1 MRGDSRKKLKMAIFK
16 SLPYMF
22 GNLKWEDLA
31 NAEERRKVILLFPIG
46 STEAHG
52 PHAPLSTDATI
63 SMEVCLMAAEKLARR
78 NQRAFVLPPLS
89 YAVTECA
96 SQFPGT
102 ISISPEV
109 DTGLISDICLSLVG
123 GGFKKICVFNSHFE
137 PAHVQC
143 IYEAIDRVKGTSGV
157 VVSFTDITRRKY
169 SSRLVD
175 VFQMGESHADRYET
189 SLLMA
194 IDPSLI
200 NEERRKT
207 LPRLPVNLV
216 EKLFEQGLSKFKEF
230 GMPEAYCGDPAS
242 ATAGE
247 GQMILERL
255 SDFVVEDAATLFG
268 EKEARIQRGLYG
280 RQRPR
285 EG

>member
-1 MRGDSRKKLKMAIFK
+1 MALFK
-16 SLPYMF
+16 TLPYMF
-22 GNLKWEDLA
+22 GNLNWKDLA
-31 NAEERRKVILLFPIG
+31 DMEERQKVVLFLPVG

-63 SMEVCLMAAEKLARR
+63 SMEVCLMAAEKLSRR
-78 NQRAFVLPPLS
+78 NQRAFVLPPLA

-109 DTGLISDICLSLVG
+109 DSRLVSDICLSLVG
-123 GGFKKICVFNSHFE
+123 GGFRKIGIFNSHFE
-137 PAHVQC
+137 PIHVQC
-143 IYEAIDRVKGTSGV
+143 IYEAVDRVKERSGV
-157 VVSFTDITRRKY
+157 GVAFTDITRKKY

-200 NEERRKT
+200 NEERRKA
-207 LPRLPVNLV
+207 LPPLPVNLV
-216 EKLFEQGLSKFKEF
+216 EKLFKQGLSKFKEF
-230 GMPEAYCGDPAS
+230 GMPAAYCGDPAS
-242 ATAGE
+242 ASAEE
-247 GQMILERL
+247 GRMILERL
-255 SDFVVEDAATLFG
+255 SDFVLEDVESLVSGKGTP
-268 EKEARIQRGLYG
+268 IQRGLYG
-280 RQRPR
+280 RRRNDETP
-285 EG
+285 

>member
-1 MRGDSRKKLKMAIFK
+1 MAILK
-16 SLPYMF
+16 SLPHMF
-22 GNLKWEDLA
+22 GNLKWKDLA
-31 NAEERRKVILLFPIG
+31 DIEEWQKVVLLLPLG

-52 PHAPLSTDATI
+52 PHAPLSTDTTI
-63 SMEVCLMAAEKLARR
+63 SMEVCLMSAEKLTRR
-78 NQRAFVLPPLS
+78 GYRAFVLPPLA

-109 DTGLISDICLSLVG
+109 DTRLISDICLSLVG
-123 GGFKKICVFNSHFE
+123 GGFKKICIFNSHFE
-137 PAHVQC
+137 PVHVQC
-143 IYEAIDRVKGTSGV
+143 IYEAIDRVKEASGV
-157 VVSFTDITRRKY
+157 DIAFTDITRKKY

-189 SLLMA
+189 SLVMA

-216 EKLFEQGLSKFKEF
+216 EKLFGQGLSTFKEF
-230 GMPEAYCGDPAS
+230 GMPAAYCGDPAS
-242 ATAGE
+242 ASVEE
-247 GQMILERL
+247 GQMILGRL
-255 SDFVVEDAATLFG
+255 SDFVLEDVEGLISGTGAQ
-268 EKEARIQRGLYG
+268 IHRGLYG
-280 RQRPR
+280 RQKR
-285 EG
+285 EEGQ

>member
-1 MRGDSRKKLKMAIFK
+1 MAILE

-22 GNLKWEDLA
+22 ANLKWEDLA
-31 NAEERRKVILLFPIG
+31 DMKERQKVILLFPLG

-63 SMEVCLMAAEKLARR
+63 SLEVCLMSAKKLEKKKY
-78 NQRAFVLPPLS
+78 RAFVLPPLS

-109 DTGLISDICLSLVG
+109 DTRLISDICLSLVG
-123 GGFKKICVFNSHFE
+123 GDFKKICIFNSHFE
-137 PAHVQC
+137 PTHVQC
-143 IYEAIDRVKGTSGV
+143 IYEAIDRVKEMSGV
-157 VVSFTDITRRKY
+157 VVAFTDITRRKY
-169 SSRLVD
+169 ASKLVD

-200 NEERRKT
+200 NEERRRA
-207 LPRLPVNLV
+207 LPRLSVNLV
-216 EKLFEQGLSKFKEF
+216 EKLFKQGLRKFREF

-242 ATAGE
+242 ATAEEGE
-247 GQMILERL
+247 MILERL
-255 SDFVVEDAATLFG
+255 SEFVIEDAENLFK
-268 EKEARIQRGLYG
+268 EKVAQIQRGLYG
-280 RQRPR
+280 RQRHKDA
-285 EG
+285 

>member
-1 MRGDSRKKLKMAIFK
+1 
-16 SLPYMF
+16 MF
-22 GNLKWEDLA
+22 ANVNWKDLA
-31 NAEERRKVILLFPIG
+31 DVEERQKVVLLLPIG

-63 SMEVCLMAAEKLARR
+63 SREVCLMSAEKLARR
-78 NQRAFVLPPLS
+78 NHRAFVLPPLS

-109 DTGLISDICLSLVG
+109 DTRLISDICLSLVG
-123 GGFKKICVFNSHFE
+123 GGFKKICIFNSHFE
-137 PAHVQC
+137 PVHVQC
-143 IYEAIDRVKGTSGV
+143 IYEAIDRVKEASGV
-157 VVSFTDITRRKY
+157 DIAFTDITRKKY

-189 SLLMA
+189 SLVMA

-230 GMPEAYCGDPAS
+230 GMPAAYCGDPAS
-242 ATAGE
+242 ASVEE

-255 SDFVVEDAATLFG
+255 SDFVLEDVEGLISGTGAQ
-268 EKEARIQRGLYG
+268 IQRGLYG
-280 RQRPR
+280 RQRSQ
-285 EG
+285 EIQ

>member
-1 MRGDSRKKLKMAIFK
+1 MAILK

-22 GNLKWEDLA
+22 ANLNWEDLA
-31 NAEERRKVILLFPIG
+31 DIEARQKVVLLLPIG

-63 SMEVCLMAAEKLARR
+63 SLEVCLMSAEKLARR
-78 NQRAFVLPPLS
+78 NYRAFVLPPLS

-109 DTGLISDICLSLVG
+109 DTRLISDICLSLVG
-123 GGFKKICVFNSHFE
+123 GGLKKICIFNSHFE

-143 IYEAIDRVKGTSGV
+143 IYEAIERVREISGV
-157 VVSFTDITRRKY
+157 GVAFTDITRKKY

-200 NEERRKT
+200 NEEKRRV
-207 LPRLPVNLV
+207 LPRLAINLV
-216 EKLFEQGLSKFKEF
+216 EKIFKQGLSKFKEF
-230 GMPEAYCGDPAS
+230 GMPGAYCGDPAS
-242 ATAGE
+242 ATAEEGE
-247 GQMILERL
+247 MILERL
-255 SDFVVEDAATLFG
+255 SDFVIEDADGLIL
-268 EKEARIQRGLYG
+268 EKVTQSQRGLYG
-280 RQRPR
+280 RQKRK
-285 EG
+285 ESQ

>member
-1 MRGDSRKKLKMAIFK
+1 MALLKT
-16 SLPYMF
+16 LPYMF
-22 GNLKWEDLA
+22 GNLNWEDLA
-31 NAEERRKVILLFPIG
+31 DMEERQKVVLLLPIG

-52 PHAPLSTDATI
+52 PHAPLSTDTTI
-63 SMEVCLMAAEKLARR
+63 SLEVCLMSAEKLARR
-78 NQRAFVLPPLS
+78 NHRAFVLPSLS

-102 ISISPEV
+102 VSISPEA
-109 DTGLISDICLSLVG
+109 DTRLISDICLSLVG
-123 GGFKKICVFNSHFE
+123 AGFKKICIFNSHFE

-143 IYEAIDRVKGTSGV
+143 IYEAVEKVKEISGV
-157 VVSFTDITRRKY
+157 AVAFTDITRKKY

-200 NEERRKT
+200 NEERRRA

-216 EKLFEQGLSKFKEF
+216 EKLFKQGLSKFKEF

-242 ATAGE
+242 ATAEE

-255 SDFVVEDAATLFG
+255 SGFVVEDVEGLILKKVTPT
-268 EKEARIQRGLYG
+268 QRGLYG
-280 RQRPR
+280 RQKRK
-285 EG
+285 ELNDAE

>member
-1 MRGDSRKKLKMAIFK
+1 MALLKT
-16 SLPYMF
+16 LPYMF
-22 GNLKWEDLA
+22 GNLNWEDLA
-31 NAEERRKVILLFPIG
+31 DAEERQKVVLLLPIG

-63 SMEVCLMAAEKLARR
+63 SLEVCLLSAEKLTRR
-78 NQRAFVLPPLS
+78 NLRAFVLPPLS

-109 DTGLISDICLSLVG
+109 DTRLISDLCLSLVG
-123 GGFKKICVFNSHFE
+123 GGFRRMGIFNSHFE
-137 PAHVQC
+137 PVHVQC
-143 IYEAIDRVKGTSGV
+143 IYEAIDRVKEMSGV
-157 VVSFTDITRRKY
+157 DIAFTDITRKKY
-169 SSRLVD
+169 SSKLVD

-200 NEERRKT
+200 KEERRRA

-216 EKLFEQGLSKFKEF
+216 EKLFKEGLSHFKEF
-230 GMPEAYCGDPAS
+230 GMSEAYCGDPAS
-242 ATAGE
+242 STAEE
-247 GQMILERL
+247 GQKILGRL
-255 SDFVVEDAATLFG
+255 SDFVTEDIESLVSGRGAP
-268 EKEARIQRGLYG
+268 IQRGLYG
-280 RQRPR
+280 RQRHKD
-285 EG
+285 G

>member
-1 MRGDSRKKLKMAIFK
+1 MAILK

-22 GNLKWEDLA
+22 ANLKWEDLA
-31 NAEERRKVILLFPIG
+31 DAEERQKLMLLLPLG

-63 SMEVCLMAAEKLARR
+63 SLEVCLMSAEKLARR
-78 NQRAFVLPPLS
+78 NHRAFVLPPLS

-109 DTGLISDICLSLVG
+109 DTRLISDICLSLVG
-123 GGFKKICVFNSHFE
+123 GGFKKICIFNSHFE
-137 PAHVQC
+137 PIHVQC
-143 IYEAIDRVKGTSGV
+143 IYEAIDRVKEMSGV
-157 VVSFTDITRRKY
+157 GVAFTDITRRKY

-200 NEERRKT
+200 NEEKRKT
-207 LPRLPVNLV
+207 LRPLAINLV
-216 EKLFEQGLSKFKEF
+216 EKLFNEGLSKFREF
-230 GMPEAYCGDPAS
+230 GMSEAYCGDPAS
-242 ATAGE
+242 ATAEE
-247 GQMILERL
+247 GRMILERL
-255 SDFVVEDAATLFG
+255 SDFVLEDAESLVSGKGTQ
-268 EKEARIQRGLYG
+268 IQRGLYG
-280 RQRPR
+280 RQRHKD
-285 EG
+285 G

>member
-1 MRGDSRKKLKMAIFK
+1 MTILK
-16 SLPYMF
+16 SLPHMF
-22 GNLKWEDLA
+22 ANLNWEDLA
-31 NAEERRKVILLFPIG
+31 DAEERQELVLLLPVG

-63 SMEVCLMAAEKLARR
+63 SLEVCLMSAEKMARR
-78 NQRAFVLPPLS
+78 NHRAFVLPPLS

-109 DTGLISDICLSLVG
+109 DTRLISDLCLSLVG
-123 GGFKKICVFNSHFE
+123 GGFKKICIFNSHFE

-143 IYEAIDRVKGTSGV
+143 IYEAVERVKEISGV
-157 VVSFTDITRRKY
+157 GVAFTDITRKKY

-189 SLLMA
+189 SLVMA

-200 NEERRKT
+200 HEERRRA
-207 LPRLPVNLV
+207 LPRLPINLV
-216 EKLFEQGLSKFKEF
+216 EKLFKQGLSKFKEF
-230 GMPEAYCGDPAS
+230 GMPRAYCGDPAS
-242 ATAGE
+242 ATAEE

-255 SDFVVEDAATLFG
+255 SDFVIEDAERLVF
-268 EKEARIQRGLYG
+268 EKWTQIQRGLYG
-280 RQRPR
+280 RQRHKD
-285 EG
+285 GQ

>member
-1 MRGDSRKKLKMAIFK
+1 MAILK
-16 SLPYMF
+16 SLPHMF
-22 GNLKWEDLA
+22 GNLKWKDLA
-31 NAEERRKVILLFPIG
+31 DIEEWQKVVLLLPLG

-52 PHAPLSTDATI
+52 PHAPLSTDTTI
-63 SMEVCLMAAEKLARR
+63 SMEVCLMSAEKLTRR
-78 NQRAFVLPPLS
+78 GYRAFVLPPLA

-109 DTGLISDICLSLVG
+109 DTRLLSDICLSLVG
-123 GGFKKICVFNSHFE
+123 GGFKNICIFNSHFE
-137 PAHVQC
+137 PVHVQC
-143 IYEAIDRVKGTSGV
+143 IYE
-157 VVSFTDITRRKY
+157 
-169 SSRLVD
+169 
-175 VFQMGESHADRYET
+175 
-189 SLLMA
+189 A

-230 GMPEAYCGDPAS
+230 GMPAAYCGDPAS
-242 ATAGE
+242 ASVEE

-255 SDFVVEDAATLFG
+255 SDFVLEDVEGLISGTGAQ
-268 EKEARIQRGLYG
+268 IHRGLYG
-280 RQRPR
+280 RQKR
-285 EG
+285 EEGQ